1 MKIQSMTGYGVGI
14 SGNFKVEVRSSNHRG
29 LDIQIKIPSYLYFY
43 EPEIRKLV
51 KKNFLRGRI
60 EILVSISNADTLK
73 FKINKSVATEF
84 YNILTSL
91 KQELSISGEIGIDI
105 LASQKDI
112 FLQEEPEVELTSL
125 SNALDIALQ
134 DLKKMRIEE
143 GENLVKDINERL
155 SLIKIQV
162 EDLEGKRVEFIAQAK
177 ASLSERLRS
186 LFEDIQIDESRII
199 QEAAILLDRSDITEE
214 IVRIKSHLTY
224 IENMLQ
230 SGNSIGKKLDFIT
243 QELYREIN
251 TIGSKAANVEIT
263 PIVVELKSEVEKI
276 REQTQNLQ

>member
-1 MKIQSMTGYGVGI
+1 MKIQSMTGYGVGS

-73 FKINKSVATEF
+73 FKINKSVAREF

-112 FLQEEPEVELTSL
+112 FLQEEPEVELASL

-143 GENLVKDINERL
+143 GENLVKDINKRL
-155 SLIKIQV
+155 SLIKIQA
-162 EDLEGKRVEFIAQAK
+162 EHLEGKRVEFIAQAK

-186 LFEDIQIDESRII
+186 LFEDIQIDESRMI
-199 QEAAILLDRSDITEE
+199 QEVAILLDRSDITEE